1 VTAVLIDGQAAA
13 ARLRA
18 EIADEVAALPTPPG
32 LATLLVGDDAASHI
46 YVASK
51 RKQCTQVGMRD
62 LHRHVP
68 GDVTQAELA
77 AIVDELAAD
86 PDVTGILLQLPVPGH
101 LDADDLLARIP
112 PEKDVD
118 GLTERSAG
126 RLALGKP
133 GLVPCTPSGV
143 MYLLE
148 QQGVPLEGAEAVV
161 VGRSSL
167 VGKPQAQMLLERNAT
182 VTTCHSRT
190 RDLAAVTRRADV
202 LVAAAGVPHMIGP
215 EAAKPGAV
223 VIDVG
228 MHRLESGLCGDV
240 DTERVR
246 QVASAITPVPGGVG
260 PMTIAMLLRNTVPA
274 ARLASGEPV
283 GTRS

>member
-1 VTAVLIDGQAAA
+1 MTATLIDGKAAA
-13 ARLRA
+13 AELRA
-18 EIADEVAALPTPPG
+18 EIADEVAALPASPG
-32 LATLLVGDDAASHI
+32 LATLLVGDDPASHI

-51 RKQCTQVGMRD
+51 RKQCTKVGMRD

-68 GDVTQAELA
+68 GDVTQSELA
-77 AIVDELAAD
+77 AIVDGLADD
-86 PDVTGILLQLPVPGH
+86 PDVTGILLQLPLPGH
-101 LDADDLLARIP
+101 LDANDLLARIP

-143 MYLLE
+143 MYLLDRA
-148 QQGVPLEGAEAVV
+148 GVELEGAEAVV

-167 VGKPQAQMLLERNAT
+167 VGKPQAQLLLARNAT

-190 RDLAAVTRRADV
+190 RDLAEVTRRADV
-202 LVAAAGVPHMIGP
+202 LVAAAGVARMIGP
-215 EAAKPGAV
+215 EAVKPGAV

-240 DTERVR
+240 DTERVG

-260 PMTIAMLLRNTVPA
+260 PMTIAMLLRNTVYA
-274 ARLASGEPV
+274 ARLGAGEPV
-283 GTRS
+283 GSRS